1 MKIGNVN
8 LENNLFLAPMAGYS
22 DVGFRKVCKQFGCG
36 LTYTE
41 MVSAK
46 ALFNGSKKTRD
57 LLFTSDIE
65 TPKAVQIFGHEP
77 KVMGEVCSFSELSK
91 FEIIDVNMGCP
102 APKVIS
108 NGDGA
113 CLLKDIDLAQKIL
126 EECVKA
132 TDKPIT
138 VKYRMGWA
146 KDQSVEF
153 AKMFEEVGVKA
164 ITLHARTKEQMYS
177 GIPFYEAISA
187 VKGTVKIPVIANGDI
202 KDKKSMLEIKKL
214 TNADGFM
221 IGRGALGNP
230 WIFSVLQDKK
240 FEQNKLQTI
249 YEHINTLLK
258 FYSEHYV
265 VLCMRKHLDKYLK
278 NENISN
284 EQKQELI
291 LKTNLKDV
299 KSLLEKYLQWF

>member
-8 LENNLFLAPMAGYS
+8 LDNNLFLAPMAGYS

-77 KVMGEVCSFSELSK
+77 KVMGEVCAFSELSK
-91 FEIIDVNMGCP
+91 FDIIDVNMGCP

-153 AKMFEEVGVKA
+153 AQMFEEVGVKA

-177 GIPFYEAISA
+177 GIPFYQAISA
-187 VKGTVKIPVIANGDI
+187 VKRKVKIPVIANGDI
-202 KDKKSMLEIKKL
+202 KDKKSMIEIKKL

-230 WIFSVLQDKK
+230 WIFSLLQDKK

-278 NENISN
+278 NESISN

-299 KSLLEKYLQWF
+299 KNLLEKYLHRF

>member
-8 LENNLFLAPMAGYS
+8 LDNNLFLAPMAGYS

-36 LTYTE
+36 LAYTE

-77 KVMGEVCSFSELSK
+77 KVMGEVCAFSELSK
-91 FEIIDVNMGCP
+91 FDIIDVNMGCP

-153 AKMFEEVGVKA
+153 AQMFEEVGVKA

-177 GIPFYEAISA
+177 GIPFYQAISA
-187 VKGTVKIPVIANGDI
+187 VKRKVKIPVIANGDI

-230 WIFSVLQDKK
+230 WIFSLLQDKK

-249 YEHINTLLK
+249 YEHISTLLQ

-278 NENISN
+278 NESISN

-299 KSLLEKYLQWF
+299 KNLLEKYLHRF

>member
-8 LENNLFLAPMAGYS
+8 LDNNLFLAPMAGYS

-77 KVMGEVCSFSELSK
+77 KVMGEVCAFSELSK
-91 FEIIDVNMGCP
+91 FDIIDVNMGCP

-153 AKMFEEVGVKA
+153 AQMFEEVGVKA

-177 GIPFYEAISA
+177 GIPFYQAISA
-187 VKGTVKIPVIANGDI
+187 VKRKVKIPVIANGDI

-230 WIFSVLQDKK
+230 WIFSLLQDKK

-278 NENISN
+278 NESISN

-299 KSLLEKYLQWF
+299 KNLLEKYLHRF

>member
-8 LENNLFLAPMAGYS
+8 LDNNLFLAPMAGYS

-77 KVMGEVCSFSELSK
+77 KVMGEVCAFSELSK
-91 FEIIDVNMGCP
+91 FDIIDVNMGCP

-153 AKMFEEVGVKA
+153 AQMFEEVGVKA

-177 GIPFYEAISA
+177 GIPFYQAISA
-187 VKGTVKIPVIANGDI
+187 VKRKVKIPVIANGDI

-230 WIFSVLQDKK
+230 WIFSLLQDKK

-249 YEHINTLLK
+249 YEHISTLLQ

-278 NENISN
+278 NESISN

-299 KSLLEKYLQWF
+299 KNLLEKYLHRF